1 MAATKYI
8 ALIAG
13 AVLAST
19 AMAGDKEH
27 KDHSMTSADSKFE
40 RLDTDQDRSISK
52 TEAANDNALTAVFA
66 SIDSDGDGKLSKTEY
81 TAHVDSKKTPR
92 ETTSS
97 YE

>member
-13 AVLAST
+13 AILAST

-27 KDHSMTSADSKFE
+27 KDHSMQSAASKFE
-40 RLDTDQDRSISK
+40 RLDSDQDRSISK
-52 TEAANDNALTAVFA
+52 SEAASDSELTAVFA
-66 SIDSDGDGKLSKTEY
+66 SVDADGDGKLSQSEY
-81 TAHVDSKKTPR
+81 TAHLASKKTPR
-92 ETTSS
+92 QSTSS